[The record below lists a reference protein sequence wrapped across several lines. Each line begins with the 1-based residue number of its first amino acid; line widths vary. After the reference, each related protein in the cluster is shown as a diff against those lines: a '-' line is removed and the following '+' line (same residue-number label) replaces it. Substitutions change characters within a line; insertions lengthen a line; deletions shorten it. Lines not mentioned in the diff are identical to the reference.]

1 MIDFILLVLTVSLVI
16 VATLAAL
23 ATTSTRPTVRVV
35 ANRMV
40 NLSTAAF
47 LITLVL
53 TAWFFFLSPI

>member
-47 LITLVL
+47 LISLVL